1 MNPAA
6 ISAPVATGD
15 AASATVATDKAF
27 DRTGWLEIGRL
38 YAVIALLH
46 VAGWGLIVF
55 YARAQPTMIG
65 LGVAAYLFG
74 LRHAFD
80 VDHIA
85 AVDDTVRLL
94 LQRGRNPL
102 GVGFYFSLGHSTIVF
117 VVAIAVALATTS
129 LSGSLPA
136 LHEAGAH
143 IGAFISG
150 AFLLLVGLLNLR
162 VLSGIFRAWSTAHT
176 GRHDHAHLE
185 SLLLQR
191 GFMNRLLGGRLRR
204 VIDHSWQMYPVG
216 VLFGLSFDTASEI
229 SLLTLTAGASIALP
243 LPAVLAL
250 PMLFAAG
257 MLAMDTTDGVLM
269 CKAYRWA
276 FINPTR
282 KIFYN
287 FATTGL
293 SVAVA
298 LFIGSVELAQTAI
311 GVLDLRGQI
320 ANFIRN
326 LDFAMLGYAI
336 VALFILG
343 WGAAVLAWNFWIREP
358 SSAASTPAT
367 SSATTT

>member
-1 MNPAA
+1 LPGSTLESTTTSAA
-6 ISAPVATGD
+6 PSPL
-15 AASATVATDKAF
+15 F
-27 DRTGWLEIGRL
+27 DRDGWLEIGRL

-46 VAGWGLIVF
+46 IAGWGSIVL
-55 YARAQPTMIG
+55 YARAQPTLVA

-94 LQRGRNPL
+94 LQRGRNAL
-102 GVGFYFSLGHSTIVF
+102 GVGFYFSLGHSTIVLL
-117 VVAIAVALATTS
+117 VAIAVALATTS
-129 LSGSLPA
+129 VSGQLPA
-136 LHEAGAH
+136 LHEAGTY
-143 IGAFISG
+143 IGALVSG

-162 VLSGIFRAWSTAHT
+162 VLSGIFRAWSSART
-176 GRHDHAHLE
+176 GRHDHTHLE

-191 GFMNRLLGGRLRR
+191 GVMNRLFGGRLRR
-204 VIDHSWQMYPVG
+204 VVDHSWQMYPVG
-216 VLFGLSFDTASEI
+216 VLFGLGFDTASEI

-250 PMLFAAG
+250 PLLFAAG

-276 FINPTR
+276 FIDPTR

-311 GVLDLRGQI
+311 GMLDLRGQL
-320 ANFIRN
+320 ASFIRN
-326 LDFAMLGYAI
+326 LDFAMLGDAI
-336 VALFILG
+336 VGLFILG
-343 WGAAVLAWNFWIREP
+343 WGAAVLAWRFWIRRD
-358 SSAASTPAT
+358 
-367 SSATTT
+367 SATPVAAGEAMKTS